1 MIGEPLIILPSVD
14 STNNHAMR
22 EYRAGRGQVGT
33 AYFAIYQTQ
42 GKGQREKSWQSNEGE
57 NIMLSLILES
67 QQVSTLNTF
76 PFSCAIALAC
86 TDFFSIYAGAETK
99 IKWPNDLFWRDRKA
113 GGILIETAVSGHTI
127 QAFIVGIG
135 ININQAQ
142 FPGLS
147 NKVVSLKQITGKSF
161 DPIDLTKQMCIC
173 IEKRMDELQA
183 GEKEKQLQEY
193 NARLWGKN
201 TEHLFKKNEES
212 FHAMVTGV
220 TEYGELVLQNDTEKK
235 YRVGEIEWVL

>member
-1 MIGEPLIILPSVD
+1 
-14 STNNHAMR
+14 MR

-33 AYFAIYQTQ
+33 AYFAVHQTK
-42 GKGQREKSWQSNEGE
+42 GKGQRDKTWQSHEGE
-57 NIMLSLILES
+57 NILFSIILES
-67 QQVSTLNTF
+67 QRVSTANIF

-86 TDFFSIYAGAETK
+86 SDFFSKYAGDETR

-127 QAFIVGIG
+127 QVFIVGIG
-135 ININQAQ
+135 ININQTQ
-142 FPGLS
+142 FPALS

-161 DPIDLTKQMCIC
+161 DPIELTKEICSC

-193 NARLWGKN
+193 NAQLWGKN

-212 FHAMVTGV
+212 FHAMVKGV
-220 TEYGELVLQNDTEKK
+220 TEYGELILQNYTEKK
-235 YRVGEIEWVL
+235 YRVGEIEWIL

>member
-1 MIGEPLIILPSVD
+1 
-14 STNNHAMR
+14 MR

-33 AYFAIYQTQ
+33 AYFANIQTE
-42 GKGQREKSWQSNEGE
+42 GKGQRDKAWQSNEGE
-57 NIMLSLILES
+57 NILFSIILES
-67 QQVSTLNTF
+67 HQVTTANTF

-86 TDFFSIYAGAETK
+86 RDFFSMYAGDETK

-113 GGILIETAVSGHTI
+113 GGILIETAVSGRTI

-135 ININQAQ
+135 ININQTQ
-142 FPGLS
+142 FPGLP

-161 DPIDLTKQMCIC
+161 EPIDLTKQICSC
-173 IEKRMDELQA
+173 IEKRMDELHA
-183 GEKEKQLQEY
+183 GGKVKQLQKY
-193 NARLWGKN
+193 NAQLWGKN
-201 TEHLFKKNEES
+201 TEHPFKKNEKS
-212 FHAMVTGV
+212 FHAMVNEV